1 MHSRSIFNLANHYL
15 LTQAFEKA
23 FVIYDMLAKM
33 YPGFE
38 PYRANREL
46 IAPMLEGNKITVPR
60 KLIYRLLHAAH
71 LLAEDGYSE
80 QAQWCLALAQ
90 ESTEAHLGL
99 ANAMTGKASPEW
111 LACVN
116 RYLSRHGAA
125 ELALA
130 GGIDTKGMV
139 LNGLRASAAQQPGTV
154 NGPLVTVMMSCYNA
168 VETLE
173 YAVQSVLAQTYGN
186 FELYVVNDNSTD
198 GSAQLLERLKEQDPR
213 IKTLHNTRNVGTY
226 VSRNQVFQQC
236 SGDYFTT
243 LDADDYAL
251 PDRLEKQ
258 VAALEANPAW
268 VGTLGNWVRITPEGN
283 FVFKNWTASYLHE
296 AVATLMVRRGRVLD
310 TIGYWDSVRYA
321 ADTEFLHRLMKQF
334 GQEAVHK
341 MERPLCFALYHPNSL
356 TMNAQTGISEESGL
370 SESRRAYRD
379 AWKRWHQMNKHIRIE
394 FPARYRVFDAPLE
407 MQ

>member
-1 MHSRSIFNLANHYL
+1 MPTSSIFYLANQYL
-15 LTQAFEKA
+15 LAQSFEIA
-23 FVIYDMLAKM
+23 YVLYDLLVKL
-33 YPGFE
+33 YPAFE
-38 PYRANREL
+38 PYRRNRDL
-46 IAPMLEGNKITVPR
+46 IAPLLEGNKITVPR

-71 LLAEDGYSE
+71 LLAEDGHTE

-90 ESTEAHLGL
+90 ESTEAHLGR
-99 ANAMTGKASPEW
+99 ANAMTGKTSPEW

-116 RYLSRHGAA
+116 RYLSSHGAA

-130 GGIDTKGMV
+130 DGIDTKGMV
-139 LNGLRASAAQQPGTV
+139 LNGLRASAAQQPGSV

-186 FELYVVNDNSTD
+186 FELYVVNDDSTD
-198 GSAQLLERLKEQDPR
+198 GSAELVERLKDQDPR

-236 SGDYFTT
+236 SGHYFTT

-258 VAALEANPAW
+258 VAALDDNPAW

-296 AVATLMVRRGRVLD
+296 AVATLMVRRDRVLE

-334 GQEAVHK
+334 GQKAVHK
-341 MERPLCFALYHPNSL
+341 MERPLCFALYHANSL

-379 AWKRWHQMNKHIRIE
+379 AWKRWHQMNKYARLE
-394 FPARYRVFDAPLE
+394 FPAQHRPFEAPPE
-407 MQ
+407 ML